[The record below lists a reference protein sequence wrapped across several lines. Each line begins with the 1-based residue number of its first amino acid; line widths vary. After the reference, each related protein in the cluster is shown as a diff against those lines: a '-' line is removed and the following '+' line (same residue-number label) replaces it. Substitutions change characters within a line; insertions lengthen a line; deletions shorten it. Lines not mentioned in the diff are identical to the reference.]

1 MFSTQLT
8 TQKKNATI
16 ILELCLKK
24 TRARKPHDYHDVTV
38 FKIKV
43 RFLKRFCPHEN
54 ANLVFSV
61 SSGLETLRVTDQC
74 GR

>member
-8 TQKKNATI
+8 TQTKKRKNYFW
-16 ILELCLKK
+16 K

-38 FKIKV
+38 SKIKV

-54 ANLVFSV
+54 AKLVFSV
-61 SSGLETLRVTDQC
+61 SSALEILC
-74 GR
+74 F